1 MSRGVRWFF
10 IGSVVLVTL
19 AGCGRGFFQYAE
31 REPWRREA
39 EVACLNSGTVKEGA
53 GLVRIS
59 PIEGPG
65 MCGAD
70 FPLKV
75 SALGEGSALGY
86 VDEPVRPPGADSER
100 RPSGRAAALADVAAA
115 ALCAPR
121 SRNMRRPTNPA
132 RRCRSNRPAP
142 CPHISAAYPQQQ
154 VLGAPPSNLQ
164 APPDWQRDRSRT
176 PAELQ
181 LGAGTPCSRAA
192 GRKRRCRRIA
202 ALCAAGRRAHGPPQP
217 QTVPQ
222 PLPPLGPPRDPQM
235 AAATPIEVKP
245 AATLAC
251 PIVSALDRW
260 FANAV
265 QPAAHKW
272 FNQPVV
278 EIKQISAYSCRGMNG
293 QAGAHISEHAF
304 GNALDIAAFVLADGH
319 RITVKDGWK
328 GSPEEQGFLR
338 DVQGSACDQFTTVLA
353 PGSNQFHYDHI
364 HVDLMRRASGRRICQ
379 PGAVDGE
386 VVASLA
392 RKNPRY
398 ARRGRSSRRRRA
410 ATIRRS
416 SRAAIRSPGAATPA
430 AAIRPPPARS
440 PRGGPG
446 SRTRRPRI
454 STGSRSRGRGR
465 RSTGARATATRSIE
479 RLLGSGRSCI
489 ARYRGVEPASLPA
502 RPCVSR
508 E

>member
-1 MSRGVRWFF
+1 MSRGVRWFL
-10 IGSVVLVTL
+10 IGSGVVVTL
-19 AGCGRGFFQYAE
+19 AGCGRGVFQYAE

-75 SALGEGSALGY
+75 SALGESPALGY
-86 VDEPVRPPGADSER
+86 VDEPVRPPGSIAGAS
-100 RPSGRAAALADVAAA
+100 PPQAQ
-115 ALCAPR
+115 PR
-121 SRNMRRPTNPA
+121 WPITQQPY
-132 RRCRSNRPAP
+132 PAP
-142 CPHISAAYPQQQ
+142 PPQNGAPMSIEAPQQQ
-154 VLGAPPSNLQ
+154 VLGAPPANLQ
-164 APPDWQRDRSRT
+164 APPDWQRTDRQHAYNPPPVRRST
-176 PAELQ
+176 APAADQIETEELPPYAQ
-181 LGAGTPCSRAA
+181 PGAAP
-192 GRKRRCRRIA
+192 I
-202 ALCAAGRRAHGPPQP
+202 GPPQYAP
-217 QTVPQ
+217 PVPQ
-222 PLPPLGPPRDPQM
+222 PLPPLGPPRELQQ
-235 AAATPIEVKP
+235 AAAMPVEVKP

-265 QPAAHKW
+265 QPAARKW

-293 QAGAHISEHAF
+293 QPGAHISEHAF

-328 GSPEEQGFLR
+328 GAPEEQGFLR

-379 PGAVDGE
+379 PGAVDGD

-398 ARRGRSSRRRRA
+398 ASSRPIEPPPTRRYDPPVEPNADPFAWRGDARRGEPGITGSIAARRPG
-410 ATIRRS
+410 IKD
-416 SRAAIRSPGAATPA
+416 PGAEDLDWVEEPGP
-430 AAIRPPPARS
+430 RPDIDWSSNRHKV
-440 PRGGPG
+440 
-446 SRTRRPRI
+446 
-454 STGSRSRGRGR
+454 
-465 RSTGARATATRSIE
+465 
-479 RLLGSGRSCI
+479 
-489 ARYRGVEPASLPA
+489 Y
-502 RPCVSR
+502 
-508 E
+508 